1 MTTAPDIDTSSWK
14 KNKANHWALTPIS
27 FLERANQ
34 IWPEKTAWCHGS
46 KSNTYRELHT
56 RCVKI
61 ANGLKIKGIKKGDT
75 VAALL
80 PNVPAMI
87 ECHFSVMMAG
97 AILNTINTRLDSKAI
112 NFILKHGKAKIIFV
126 DPEFNTVIAEALND
140 MPKEKRPL
148 IIKCIDEEFIK
159 NIPLKNEI
167 TNDDL
172 ANIGNKAS
180 LLDWPENEW
189 EACSLNYTSGTTGDP
204 KGVLYHHRGAWLT
217 AMGNQMVWSMGKHPI
232 YLWTLPMFHCNGW
245 CFPWTITALAGVH
258 ICLRTVNA
266 KNIYDSITKHN
277 VTHMCGAPIILSMI
291 INAEK
296 NEIKPIKNKVNI
308 MTAAAAPPPAILA
321 RIEEKGFE
329 VTHVYGL
336 TEVYGPAVICEWKEE
351 WNNLKSG
358 PKSEKK
364 ARQGVQYPTLEELSI
379 RDPETMKAVPRDGK
393 TLGEVMMRGNMVMK
407 AYHNN
412 KKATDEAFFG
422 GWFHT
427 GDLGV
432 MHEDGYI
439 ELKDRSKDIIISGGE
454 NISSIEIE
462 ETLYKNNKV
471 LLAAVVAKPDSKWG
485 ETPCA
490 FIELKKDHQ
499 ASENEIIDFCKSHLA
514 SFKCPKRIVFQV
526 IPKTSTGKIQ
536 KFQLREIAKELK

>member
-1 MTTAPDIDTSSWK
+1 MNTPSNLQ
-14 KNKANHWALTPIS
+14 KNKANYWALTPIS
-27 FLERANQ
+27 FLERTNK
-34 IWPEKTAWCHGS
+34 IWPERTAWIHGS
-46 KSNTYRELHT
+46 KSNTYKELHT
-56 RCVKI
+56 RCLKI
-61 ANGLKIKGIKKGDT
+61 AKGLKFKGIKKGDT

-112 NFILKHGKAKIIFV
+112 AFILKHGKARIVFV
-126 DPEFNTVIAEALND
+126 DPEFNEVISKALESIPED
-140 MPKEKRPL
+140 KRPL
-148 IIKCIDEEFIK
+148 VIKCKDEEFIK
-159 NIPLKNEI
+159 NSPLKDEI
-167 TNDDL
+167 TSDDL
-172 ANIGNKAS
+172 VEMGKSNSPIE
-180 LLDWPENEW
+180 WPENEW
-189 EACSLNYTSGTTGDP
+189 DACSLNYTSGTTGDP
-204 KGVLYHHRGAWLT
+204 KGVVYHHRGAWLT
-217 AMGNQMVWSMGKHPI
+217 AMSNQMVWSMGKHPI

-245 CFPWTITALAGVH
+245 CFPWTVTALAGTHV
-258 ICLRTVNA
+258 CLRSVNA
-266 KNIYDSITKHN
+266 KNIYKSIAEHK

-296 NEIKPIKNKVNI
+296 NEIKQINNKVNI

-321 RIEEKGFE
+321 GIENKGFD

-336 TEVYGPAVICEWKEE
+336 TEVYGPAVVCEWKEK
-351 WNNLKSG
+351 WNTLETG

-364 ARQGVQYPTLEELSI
+364 ARQGVQYPSLEELSI
-379 RDPETMKAVPRDGK
+379 RDPETMKAVPKDGK
-393 TLGEVMMRGNMVMK
+393 TIGEVMMRGNMVMK
-407 AYHNN
+407 GYHDNIN
-412 KKATDEAFFG
+412 ATKESFLGD
-422 GWFHT
+422 WFHT

-462 ETLYKNNKV
+462 ETLYKNTKV
-471 LLAAVVAKPDSKWG
+471 LIAAVVAIPDKKWG

-490 FIELKKDHQ
+490 FIELKKDCK
-499 ASENEIIDFCKSHLA
+499 ATEKEIIDFCKSHMA
-514 SFKCPKRIVFQV
+514 NFKCPKKIIFQI

-536 KFQLREIAKELK
+536 KFHLREIVKKALKE

>member
-1 MTTAPDIDTSSWK
+1 MTISTDISASDWK
-14 KNKANHWALTPIS
+14 KNKANYWALTPIS
-27 FLERANQ
+27 FLERTNK
-34 IWPEKTAWCHGS
+34 IWPEKIAWIHGS
-46 KSNTYRELHT
+46 KSNTYKELRS
-56 RCVKI
+56 RCLNI

-75 VAALL
+75 VAVLL

-112 NFILKHGKAKIIFV
+112 TFILKHGKAKMIFV
-126 DPEFNTVIAEALND
+126 DPEFNKVITKAIEDLPLN
-140 MPKEKRPL
+140 KRPL
-148 IIKCIDEEFIK
+148 IIKCKDEEFIK
-159 NIPLKNEI
+159 NSPIEKEI

-172 ANIGNKAS
+172 AEIGNTKAT
-180 LLDWPENEW
+180 LEWPNDEW
-189 EACSLNYTSGTTGDP
+189 DACSLNYTSGTTGDP

-217 AMGNQMVWSMGKHPI
+217 AMSNQMVWSMGKHPV

-245 CFPWTITALAGVH
+245 CFPWTITALAGTH
-258 ICLRTVNA
+258 ICLRTISA
-266 KNIYDSITKHN
+266 KNIYESITKHN

-296 NEIKPIKNKVNI
+296 NERIEIKNKVNI

-321 RIEEKGFE
+321 EIEKKGFE

-336 TEVYGPAVICEWKEE
+336 TEVYGPAVVCEWKEE
-351 WNNLKSG
+351 WNSLKTE
-358 PKSEKK
+358 PKSKKK
-364 ARQGVQYPTLEELSI
+364 ARQGVQYPSLEELSI
-379 RDPETMKAVPRDGK
+379 RDPKTMKPIPKDGK
-393 TLGEVMMRGNMVMK
+393 TIGEVMMRGNMVMK
-407 AYHNN
+407 GYHNN
-412 KKATDEAFFG
+412 KKATNDSFSGA
-422 GWFHT
+422 WFHT

-462 ETLYKNNKV
+462 EALYKNRKV
-471 LLAAVVAKPDSKWG
+471 LVAAVVAKPDKKWG

-490 FIELKKDHQ
+490 FVELKDGEK
-499 ASENEIIDFCKSHLA
+499 ATEKEIIEFCKTHIA
-514 SFKCPKRIVFQV
+514 SFKCPKTIIFQI

-536 KFQLREIAKELK
+536 KFQLREIAKEL

>member
-1 MTTAPDIDTSSWK
+1 MNTPSNLQ
-14 KNKANHWALTPIS
+14 KNKANYWALTPIS
-27 FLERANQ
+27 FLERTNK
-34 IWPEKTAWCHGS
+34 IWPEKTAWIHGS
-46 KSNTYRELHT
+46 KSNTYKELHT
-56 RCVKI
+56 RCLKI
-61 ANGLKIKGIKKGDT
+61 AKALKFKGIKKGDT

-112 NFILKHGKAKIIFV
+112 AFILKHGKARIVFV
-126 DPEFNTVIAEALND
+126 DPEFNEVISKALESIPED
-140 MPKEKRPL
+140 KRPL
-148 IIKCIDEEFIK
+148 VIKCKDEEFIK
-159 NIPLKNEI
+159 NSPLKDEI
-167 TNDDL
+167 TSDDL
-172 ANIGNKAS
+172 VEMGKSNSPIE
-180 LLDWPENEW
+180 WPENEW
-189 EACSLNYTSGTTGDP
+189 DACSLNYTSGTTGDP
-204 KGVLYHHRGAWLT
+204 KGVVYHHRGAWLT
-217 AMGNQMVWSMGKHPI
+217 AMSNQMVWSMGKHPI

-245 CFPWTITALAGVH
+245 CFPWTVTALAGTHV
-258 ICLRTVNA
+258 CLRSVNA
-266 KNIYDSITKHN
+266 KNIYKSIAEHK

-296 NEIKPIKNKVNI
+296 NEIKQINNKVNI

-321 RIEEKGFE
+321 GIENKGFD

-336 TEVYGPAVICEWKEE
+336 TEVYGPAVVCEWKEK
-351 WNNLKSG
+351 WNTLEAG

-364 ARQGVQYPTLEELSI
+364 ARQGVQYPSLEELSI
-379 RDPETMKAVPRDGK
+379 RDPETMKAVPKDGK
-393 TLGEVMMRGNMVMK
+393 TIGEVMMRGNMVMK
-407 AYHNN
+407 GYHDNIN
-412 KKATDEAFFG
+412 ATKESFLGD
-422 GWFHT
+422 WFHT

-462 ETLYKNNKV
+462 ETLYKNTKV
-471 LLAAVVAKPDSKWG
+471 LIAAVVAIPDKKWG

-490 FIELKKDHQ
+490 FIELKKDCK
-499 ASENEIIDFCKSHLA
+499 ATEKEIIDFCKSHMA
-514 SFKCPKRIVFQV
+514 NFKCPKKIIFQI

-536 KFQLREIAKELK
+536 KFHLREIVKKALKE

>member
-1 MTTAPDIDTSSWK
+1 MNTPSNLQ
-14 KNKANHWALTPIS
+14 KNKANYWALTPIS
-27 FLERANQ
+27 FLERTNK
-34 IWPEKTAWCHGS
+34 IWPEKTAWIHGS
-46 KSNTYRELHT
+46 KSNTYKELHT
-56 RCVKI
+56 RCLKI
-61 ANGLKIKGIKKGDT
+61 AKGLKFKGIKKGDT

-112 NFILKHGKAKIIFV
+112 AFILKHGKARIVFV
-126 DPEFNTVIAEALND
+126 DPEFNEVISKALESIPED
-140 MPKEKRPL
+140 KRPL
-148 IIKCIDEEFIK
+148 VIKCKDEEFIK
-159 NIPLKNEI
+159 NSPLKDEI
-167 TNDDL
+167 TSDDL
-172 ANIGNKAS
+172 VEMGNS
-180 LLDWPENEW
+180 NSPIEWPENEW
-189 EACSLNYTSGTTGDP
+189 DACSLNYTSGTTGDP
-204 KGVLYHHRGAWLT
+204 KGVVYHHRGAWLT
-217 AMGNQMVWSMGKHPI
+217 AMSNQMVWSMGKHPI

-245 CFPWTITALAGVH
+245 CFPWTVTALAGTHV
-258 ICLRTVNA
+258 CLRSVNA
-266 KNIYDSITKHN
+266 KNIYKSIAEHK

-296 NEIKPIKNKVNI
+296 NEIKQINNKVNI

-321 RIEEKGFE
+321 GIENKGFD

-336 TEVYGPAVICEWKEE
+336 TEVYGPAVVCEWKEK
-351 WNNLKSG
+351 WNTLEAG

-364 ARQGVQYPTLEELSI
+364 ARQGVQYPSLEELSI
-379 RDPETMKAVPRDGK
+379 RDPETMKAVPKDGK
-393 TLGEVMMRGNMVMK
+393 TIGEVMMRGNMVMK
-407 AYHNN
+407 GYHDNIN
-412 KKATDEAFFG
+412 ATKESFLGD
-422 GWFHT
+422 WFHT

-462 ETLYKNNKV
+462 ETLYKNTKV
-471 LLAAVVAKPDSKWG
+471 LIAAVVAIPDKKWG

-490 FIELKKDHQ
+490 FIELKKDCK
-499 ASENEIIDFCKSHLA
+499 ATEKEIIDFCKSHMA
-514 SFKCPKRIVFQV
+514 NFKCPKKIIFQI

-536 KFQLREIAKELK
+536 KFHLREIVKKALKE

>member
-1 MTTAPDIDTSSWK
+1 MNTPSNLQ
-14 KNKANHWALTPIS
+14 KNKANYWALTPIS
-27 FLERANQ
+27 FLERTNK
-34 IWPEKTAWCHGS
+34 IWPERTAWIHGS
-46 KSNTYRELHT
+46 RSNTYKELHT
-56 RCVKI
+56 RCLKI
-61 ANGLKIKGIKKGDT
+61 AKGLKFKGIKKGDT

-112 NFILKHGKAKIIFV
+112 AFILKHGKARMVFV
-126 DPEFNTVIAEALND
+126 DPEFNEVISKALESIPED
-140 MPKEKRPL
+140 KRPL
-148 IIKCIDEEFIK
+148 VIKCKDEEFIK
-159 NIPLKNEI
+159 NSPLKDEI
-167 TNDDL
+167 TSDDL
-172 ANIGNKAS
+172 VEMGKSNSPIE
-180 LLDWPENEW
+180 WPENEW
-189 EACSLNYTSGTTGDP
+189 DACSLNYTSGTTGDP
-204 KGVLYHHRGAWLT
+204 KGVVYHHRGAWLT
-217 AMGNQMVWSMGKHPI
+217 AMSNQMVWSMGKHPI

-245 CFPWTITALAGVH
+245 CFPWTVTALAGTHV
-258 ICLRTVNA
+258 CLRSVNA
-266 KNIYDSITKHN
+266 KNIYKSIAEHK

-296 NEIKPIKNKVNI
+296 NEIKQINNKVNI

-321 RIEEKGFE
+321 GIENKGFD

-336 TEVYGPAVICEWKEE
+336 TEVYGPAVVCEWKEK
-351 WNNLKSG
+351 WNTLETG

-364 ARQGVQYPTLEELSI
+364 ARQGVQYPSLEELSI
-379 RDPETMKAVPRDGK
+379 RDPETMKAVPKDGK
-393 TLGEVMMRGNMVMK
+393 TIGEVMMRGNMVMK
-407 AYHNN
+407 GYHDNIN
-412 KKATDEAFFG
+412 ATKESFLGD
-422 GWFHT
+422 WFHT

-462 ETLYKNNKV
+462 ETLYKNTKV
-471 LLAAVVAKPDSKWG
+471 LIAAVVARPDDKWG

-490 FIELKKDHQ
+490 FIELKKDCK
-499 ASENEIIDFCKSHLA
+499 ATEKEIIDFCKSHMA
-514 SFKCPKRIVFQV
+514 NFKCPKKIIFQI

-536 KFQLREIAKELK
+536 KFQLREIVKEL

>member
-1 MTTAPDIDTSSWK
+1 MNTPSNLQ
-14 KNKANHWALTPIS
+14 KNKANYWALTPIS
-27 FLERANQ
+27 FLERTNK
-34 IWPEKTAWCHGS
+34 IWPEKTAWIHGS
-46 KSNTYRELHT
+46 KSNTYKELHT
-56 RCVKI
+56 RCLKI
-61 ANGLKIKGIKKGDT
+61 AKGLKFKGIKKGDT

-112 NFILKHGKAKIIFV
+112 AFILKHGKARIVFV
-126 DPEFNTVIAEALND
+126 DPEFNEVISKALESIPED
-140 MPKEKRPL
+140 KRPL
-148 IIKCIDEEFIK
+148 VIKCKDEEFIK
-159 NIPLKNEI
+159 NSPLKDEI
-167 TNDDL
+167 TSDDL
-172 ANIGNKAS
+172 VEMGKSNSPIE
-180 LLDWPENEW
+180 WPENEW
-189 EACSLNYTSGTTGDP
+189 DACSLNYTSGTTGDP
-204 KGVLYHHRGAWLT
+204 KGVVYHHRGAWLT
-217 AMGNQMVWSMGKHPI
+217 AMSNQMVWSMGKHPI

-245 CFPWTITALAGVH
+245 CFPWTVTALAGTHV
-258 ICLRTVNA
+258 CLRSVNA
-266 KNIYDSITKHN
+266 KNIYKSIAEHK

-296 NEIKPIKNKVNI
+296 NEIKQINNKVNI

-321 RIEEKGFE
+321 GIENKGFD

-336 TEVYGPAVICEWKEE
+336 TEVYGPAVVCEWKEK
-351 WNNLKSG
+351 WNTLETG

-364 ARQGVQYPTLEELSI
+364 ARQGVQYPSLEELSI
-379 RDPETMKAVPRDGK
+379 RDPETMKAVPNDGK
-393 TLGEVMMRGNMVMK
+393 TIGEVMMRGNMVMK
-407 AYHNN
+407 GYHDNIN
-412 KKATDEAFFG
+412 ATKESFLGD
-422 GWFHT
+422 WFHT

-462 ETLYKNNKV
+462 ETLYKNTKV
-471 LLAAVVAKPDSKWG
+471 LIAAVVAIPDKKWG

-490 FIELKKDHQ
+490 FIELKKDCK
-499 ASENEIIDFCKSHLA
+499 ATEKEIIDFCKSHMA
-514 SFKCPKRIVFQV
+514 NFKCPKKIIFQI

-536 KFQLREIAKELK
+536 KFHLREIVKKALKE

>member
-1 MTTAPDIDTSSWK
+1 MNTPSNLQ
-14 KNKANHWALTPIS
+14 KNKANYWALTPIS
-27 FLERANQ
+27 FLERTNK
-34 IWPEKTAWCHGS
+34 IWPEKTAWIHGS
-46 KSNTYRELHT
+46 KSNTYKELHT
-56 RCVKI
+56 RCLKI
-61 ANGLKIKGIKKGDT
+61 AKGLKFKGIKKGDT

-112 NFILKHGKAKIIFV
+112 AFILKHGKARIVFV
-126 DPEFNTVIAEALND
+126 DPEFNEVISKALESIPED
-140 MPKEKRPL
+140 KRPL
-148 IIKCIDEEFIK
+148 VIKCKDEEFIK
-159 NIPLKNEI
+159 NSPLKDEI
-167 TNDDL
+167 TSDDL
-172 ANIGNKAS
+172 VEMGKSNSPIE
-180 LLDWPENEW
+180 WPENEW
-189 EACSLNYTSGTTGDP
+189 DACSLNYTSGTTGDP
-204 KGVLYHHRGAWLT
+204 KGVVYHHRGAWLT
-217 AMGNQMVWSMGKHPI
+217 AMSNQMVWSMGKHPI

-245 CFPWTITALAGVH
+245 CFPWTVTALAGTHV
-258 ICLRTVNA
+258 CLRSVNA
-266 KNIYDSITKHN
+266 KNIYKSIAEHK

-296 NEIKPIKNKVNI
+296 NEIKQINNKVNI

-321 RIEEKGFE
+321 GIENKGFD

-336 TEVYGPAVICEWKEE
+336 TEVYGPAVVCEWKEK
-351 WNNLKSG
+351 WNTLETG

-364 ARQGVQYPTLEELSI
+364 ARQGVQYPSLEELSI
-379 RDPETMKAVPRDGK
+379 RDPETMKAVPKDGK
-393 TLGEVMMRGNMVMK
+393 TIGEVMMRGNMVMK
-407 AYHNN
+407 GYHDNIN
-412 KKATDEAFFG
+412 ATKESFLGD
-422 GWFHT
+422 WFHT

-462 ETLYKNNKV
+462 ETLYKNTKV
-471 LLAAVVAKPDSKWG
+471 LIAAVVAIPDKKWG

-490 FIELKKDHQ
+490 FIELKKDCK
-499 ASENEIIDFCKSHLA
+499 ATEKEIIDFCKSHMA
-514 SFKCPKRIVFQV
+514 NFKCPKKIIFQI

-536 KFQLREIAKELK
+536 KFQLREIVKEL

>member
-1 MTTAPDIDTSSWK
+1 MNTPSNLQ
-14 KNKANHWALTPIS
+14 KNKANYWALTPIS
-27 FLERANQ
+27 FLERTNK
-34 IWPEKTAWCHGS
+34 IWPEKTAWIHGS
-46 KSNTYRELHT
+46 KSNTYKELHT
-56 RCVKI
+56 RCLKI
-61 ANGLKIKGIKKGDT
+61 AKGLKFKGIKKGDT

-112 NFILKHGKAKIIFV
+112 AFILKHGKARIVFV
-126 DPEFNTVIAEALND
+126 DPEFNEVISKALESIPED
-140 MPKEKRPL
+140 KRPL
-148 IIKCIDEEFIK
+148 VIKCKDEEFIK
-159 NIPLKNEI
+159 NSPLKDEI
-167 TNDDL
+167 TSDDL
-172 ANIGNKAS
+172 VEMGKSNSPIE
-180 LLDWPENEW
+180 WPENEW
-189 EACSLNYTSGTTGDP
+189 DACSLNYTSGTTGDP
-204 KGVLYHHRGAWLT
+204 KGVVYHHRGAWLT
-217 AMGNQMVWSMGKHPI
+217 AMSNQMVWSMGKHPI

-245 CFPWTITALAGVH
+245 CFPWTVTALAGTHV
-258 ICLRTVNA
+258 CLRSVNA
-266 KNIYDSITKHN
+266 KNIYKSIAEHK

-296 NEIKPIKNKVNI
+296 NEIKQINNKVNI

-321 RIEEKGFE
+321 GIENKGFD

-336 TEVYGPAVICEWKEE
+336 TEVYGPAVVCEWKEK
-351 WNNLKSG
+351 WNTLETG

-364 ARQGVQYPTLEELSI
+364 ARQGVQYPSLEELSI
-379 RDPETMKAVPRDGK
+379 RDPETMKAVPKDGE
-393 TLGEVMMRGNMVMK
+393 TIGEVMMRGNMVMK
-407 AYHNN
+407 GYHDNIN
-412 KKATDEAFFG
+412 ATKESFLGD
-422 GWFHT
+422 WFHT

-462 ETLYKNNKV
+462 ETLYKNTKV
-471 LLAAVVAKPDSKWG
+471 LIAAVVAIPDKKWG

-490 FIELKKDHQ
+490 FIELKKDCK
-499 ASENEIIDFCKSHLA
+499 ATEKEIIDFCKSHMA
-514 SFKCPKRIVFQV
+514 NFKCPKKIIFQI

-536 KFQLREIAKELK
+536 KFQLREIVKEL

>member
-1 MTTAPDIDTSSWK
+1 MNTPSNLQ
-14 KNKANHWALTPIS
+14 KNKANYWALTPIS
-27 FLERANQ
+27 FLERTNK
-34 IWPEKTAWCHGS
+34 IWPEKTAWIHGS
-46 KSNTYRELHT
+46 KSNTYKELHT
-56 RCVKI
+56 RCLKI
-61 ANGLKIKGIKKGDT
+61 AKGLKFKGIKKGDT

-112 NFILKHGKAKIIFV
+112 AFILKHGKARIVFV
-126 DPEFNTVIAEALND
+126 DPEFNEVISKALESIPED
-140 MPKEKRPL
+140 KRPL
-148 IIKCIDEEFIK
+148 VIKCKDEEFIK
-159 NIPLKNEI
+159 NSPLKDEI
-167 TNDDL
+167 TSDDL
-172 ANIGNKAS
+172 VEMGNS
-180 LLDWPENEW
+180 NSPIEWPENEW
-189 EACSLNYTSGTTGDP
+189 DACSLNYTSGTTGDP
-204 KGVLYHHRGAWLT
+204 KGVVYHHRGAWLT
-217 AMGNQMVWSMGKHPI
+217 AMSNQMVWSMGKHPI

-245 CFPWTITALAGVH
+245 CFPWTVTALAGTHV
-258 ICLRTVNA
+258 CLRSVNA
-266 KNIYDSITKHN
+266 KNIYKSIAEHK

-296 NEIKPIKNKVNI
+296 NEIKQINNKVNI

-321 RIEEKGFE
+321 GIENKGFE

-336 TEVYGPAVICEWKEE
+336 TEVYGPAVVCEWKEK
-351 WNNLKSG
+351 WNTLETG

-364 ARQGVQYPTLEELSI
+364 ARQGVQYPSLEELSI
-379 RDPETMKAVPRDGK
+379 RDPETMKAVPKDGE
-393 TLGEVMMRGNMVMK
+393 TIGEVMMRGNMVMK
-407 AYHNN
+407 GYHDNIN
-412 KKATDEAFFG
+412 ATKESFLGD
-422 GWFHT
+422 WFHT

-462 ETLYKNNKV
+462 ETLYKNTKV
-471 LLAAVVAKPDSKWG
+471 LIAAVVAIPDKKWG

-490 FIELKKDHQ
+490 FIELKKDCK
-499 ASENEIIDFCKSHLA
+499 ATEKEIIDFCKSHMA
-514 SFKCPKRIVFQV
+514 NFKCPKKIIFQI

-536 KFQLREIAKELK
+536 KFHLREIVKKALKE

>member
-1 MTTAPDIDTSSWK
+1 MNTPSNLQ
-14 KNKANHWALTPIS
+14 KNKANYWALTPIS
-27 FLERANQ
+27 FLERTNK
-34 IWPEKTAWCHGS
+34 IWPEKTAWIHGS
-46 KSNTYRELHT
+46 KSNTYKELHT
-56 RCVKI
+56 RCLKI
-61 ANGLKIKGIKKGDT
+61 AKGLKFKGIKKGDT

-112 NFILKHGKAKIIFV
+112 AFILKHGKARIVFV
-126 DPEFNTVIAEALND
+126 DPEFNEVISKALESIPED
-140 MPKEKRPL
+140 KRPL
-148 IIKCIDEEFIK
+148 VIKCKDEEFIK
-159 NIPLKNEI
+159 NSPLKDEI
-167 TNDDL
+167 TSDDL
-172 ANIGNKAS
+172 VEMGKSNSPIE
-180 LLDWPENEW
+180 WPENEW
-189 EACSLNYTSGTTGDP
+189 DACSLNYTSGTTGDP
-204 KGVLYHHRGAWLT
+204 KGVVYHHRGAWLT
-217 AMGNQMVWSMGKHPI
+217 AMSNQMVWSMGKHPI

-245 CFPWTITALAGVH
+245 CFPWTVTALAGTHV
-258 ICLRTVNA
+258 CLRSVNA
-266 KNIYDSITKHN
+266 KNIYKSIAEHK

-296 NEIKPIKNKVNI
+296 NEIKQINNKVNI

-321 RIEEKGFE
+321 GIENKGFE

-336 TEVYGPAVICEWKEE
+336 TEVYGPAVVCEWKEK
-351 WNNLKSG
+351 WNTLETG

-364 ARQGVQYPTLEELSI
+364 ARQGVQYPSLEELSI
-379 RDPETMKAVPRDGK
+379 RDPETMKAVPKDGK
-393 TLGEVMMRGNMVMK
+393 TIGEVMMRGNMVMK
-407 AYHNN
+407 GYHDNIN
-412 KKATDEAFFG
+412 ATKESFLGD
-422 GWFHT
+422 WFHT

-462 ETLYKNNKV
+462 ETLYKNTKV
-471 LLAAVVAKPDSKWG
+471 LIAAVVAIPDKKWG

-490 FIELKKDHQ
+490 FIELKKDCK
-499 ASENEIIDFCKSHLA
+499 ATEKEIIDFCKSHMA
-514 SFKCPKRIVFQV
+514 NFKCPKKIIFQI

-536 KFQLREIAKELK
+536 KFQLREIVKEL

>member
-1 MTTAPDIDTSSWK
+1 MNTPSNLQ
-14 KNKANHWALTPIS
+14 KNKANYWALTPIS
-27 FLERANQ
+27 FLERTNK
-34 IWPEKTAWCHGS
+34 IWPEKTAWIHGS
-46 KSNTYRELHT
+46 KSNTYKELHT
-56 RCVKI
+56 RCLKI
-61 ANGLKIKGIKKGDT
+61 AKGLKFKGIKKGDT

-112 NFILKHGKAKIIFV
+112 AFILKHGKARIVFV
-126 DPEFNTVIAEALND
+126 DPEFNEVISKAIESIPED
-140 MPKEKRPL
+140 KRPL
-148 IIKCIDEEFIK
+148 IIKCKDEEFIK
-159 NIPLKNEI
+159 NSPLKDEI
-167 TNDDL
+167 TSDDL
-172 ANIGNKAS
+172 VEMGKSNSPIE
-180 LLDWPENEW
+180 WPENEW
-189 EACSLNYTSGTTGDP
+189 DACSLNYTSGTTGDP
-204 KGVLYHHRGAWLT
+204 KGVVYHHRGAWLT
-217 AMGNQMVWSMGKHPI
+217 AMSNQMVWSMGKHPI

-245 CFPWTITALAGVH
+245 CFPWTVTALAGTHV
-258 ICLRTVNA
+258 CLRSVNA
-266 KNIYDSITKHN
+266 KNIYKSIAEHK

-296 NEIKPIKNKVNI
+296 NEIKQINNKVNI

-321 RIEEKGFE
+321 GIENKGFD

-336 TEVYGPAVICEWKEE
+336 TEVYGPAVVCEWKEK
-351 WNNLKSG
+351 WNTLETG

-364 ARQGVQYPTLEELSI
+364 ARQGVQYPSLEELSI
-379 RDPETMKAVPRDGK
+379 RDPETMKAVPKDGK
-393 TLGEVMMRGNMVMK
+393 TIGEVMMRGNMVMK
-407 AYHNN
+407 GYHDNIN
-412 KKATDEAFFG
+412 ATKESFLGD
-422 GWFHT
+422 WFHT

-462 ETLYKNNKV
+462 ETLYKNTKV
-471 LLAAVVAKPDSKWG
+471 LIAAVVAIPDKKWG

-490 FIELKKDHQ
+490 FIELKKDCK
-499 ASENEIIDFCKSHLA
+499 ATEKEIIDFCKSHMA
-514 SFKCPKRIVFQV
+514 NFKCPKKIIFQI

-536 KFQLREIAKELK
+536 KFHLREIVKKALKE

>member
-1 MTTAPDIDTSSWK
+1 MNTPSNLQ
-14 KNKANHWALTPIS
+14 KNKANYWALTPIS
-27 FLERANQ
+27 FLERTNK
-34 IWPEKTAWCHGS
+34 IWPEKTAWIHGS
-46 KSNTYRELHT
+46 KSNTYKELHT
-56 RCVKI
+56 RCLKI
-61 ANGLKIKGIKKGDT
+61 AKGLKFKGIKKGDT

-112 NFILKHGKAKIIFV
+112 AFILKHGKARIVFV
-126 DPEFNTVIAEALND
+126 DPEFNEVISKAIESIPED
-140 MPKEKRPL
+140 KRPL
-148 IIKCIDEEFIK
+148 VIKCKDEEFIK
-159 NIPLKNEI
+159 NSPLKDEI
-167 TNDDL
+167 TSDDL
-172 ANIGNKAS
+172 VEMGKSNSPIE
-180 LLDWPENEW
+180 WPENEW
-189 EACSLNYTSGTTGDP
+189 DACSLNYTSGTTGDP
-204 KGVLYHHRGAWLT
+204 KGVVYHHRGAWLT
-217 AMGNQMVWSMGKHPI
+217 AMSNQMVWSMGKHPI

-245 CFPWTITALAGVH
+245 CFPWTVTALAGTHV
-258 ICLRTVNA
+258 CLRSVNA
-266 KNIYDSITKHN
+266 KNIYKSIAEHK

-296 NEIKPIKNKVNI
+296 NEIKQINNKVNI

-321 RIEEKGFE
+321 GIENKGFD

-336 TEVYGPAVICEWKEE
+336 TEVYGPAVVCEWKEK
-351 WNNLKSG
+351 WNTLETG

-364 ARQGVQYPTLEELSI
+364 ARQGVQYPSLEELSI
-379 RDPETMKAVPRDGK
+379 RDPETMKAVPKDGK
-393 TLGEVMMRGNMVMK
+393 TIGEVMMRGNMVMK
-407 AYHNN
+407 GYHDNIN
-412 KKATDEAFFG
+412 ATKESFLGD
-422 GWFHT
+422 WFHT

-462 ETLYKNNKV
+462 ETLYKNTKV
-471 LLAAVVAKPDSKWG
+471 LIAAVVAIPDKKWG

-490 FIELKKDHQ
+490 FIELKKDCK
-499 ASENEIIDFCKSHLA
+499 ATEKEIIDFCKSHMA
-514 SFKCPKRIVFQV
+514 NFKCPKKIIFQI

-536 KFQLREIAKELK
+536 KFQLREIVKEL

>member
-1 MTTAPDIDTSSWK
+1 MNTPSNLQ
-14 KNKANHWALTPIS
+14 KNKANYWALTPIS
-27 FLERANQ
+27 FLERTNK
-34 IWPEKTAWCHGS
+34 IWPEKTAWIHGS
-46 KSNTYRELHT
+46 KSNTYKELHT
-56 RCVKI
+56 RCLKI
-61 ANGLKIKGIKKGDT
+61 AKGLKFKGIKKGDT

-112 NFILKHGKAKIIFV
+112 AFILKHGKARIVFV
-126 DPEFNTVIAEALND
+126 DPEFNEVISKALESIPED
-140 MPKEKRPL
+140 KRPL
-148 IIKCIDEEFIK
+148 VIKCKDEEFIK
-159 NIPLKNEI
+159 NSPLKDEI
-167 TNDDL
+167 TSDDL
-172 ANIGNKAS
+172 VEMGKSNSPIE
-180 LLDWPENEW
+180 WPENEW
-189 EACSLNYTSGTTGDP
+189 DACSLNYTSGTTGDP
-204 KGVLYHHRGAWLT
+204 KGVVYHHRGAWLT
-217 AMGNQMVWSMGKHPI
+217 AMSNQMVWSMGKHPI

-245 CFPWTITALAGVH
+245 CFPWTVTALAGTHV
-258 ICLRTVNA
+258 CLRSVNA
-266 KNIYDSITKHN
+266 KNIYKSIAEHK

-296 NEIKPIKNKVNI
+296 NEIKQINNKVNI

-321 RIEEKGFE
+321 GIENKGFD

-336 TEVYGPAVICEWKEE
+336 TEVYGPAVVCEWKEK
-351 WNNLKSG
+351 WNTLETG

-364 ARQGVQYPTLEELSI
+364 ARQGVQYPSLEELSI
-379 RDPETMKAVPRDGK
+379 RDPETMKAVPKDGK
-393 TLGEVMMRGNMVMK
+393 TIGEVMMRGNMVMK
-407 AYHNN
+407 GYHDNIN
-412 KKATDEAFFG
+412 ATKESFLGD
-422 GWFHT
+422 WFHT

-462 ETLYKNNKV
+462 ETLYKNTKV
-471 LLAAVVAKPDSKWG
+471 LIAAVVAIPDKKWG

-490 FIELKKDHQ
+490 FIELKKDCK
-499 ASENEIIDFCKSHLA
+499 ATEKEIIDFCKSHMA
-514 SFKCPKRIVFQV
+514 NFKCPKKIIFQI

-536 KFQLREIAKELK
+536 KFHLREIVKKALKE

>member
-1 MTTAPDIDTSSWK
+1 MNTPSNLQ
-14 KNKANHWALTPIS
+14 KNKANYWALTPIS
-27 FLERANQ
+27 FLERTNK
-34 IWPEKTAWCHGS
+34 IWPEKTAWIHGS
-46 KSNTYRELHT
+46 KSNTYKELHT
-56 RCVKI
+56 RCLKI
-61 ANGLKIKGIKKGDT
+61 AKGLKFKGIKKGDT

-112 NFILKHGKAKIIFV
+112 AFILKHGKARMVFV
-126 DPEFNTVIAEALND
+126 DPEFNEVISKAIDSIPED
-140 MPKEKRPL
+140 KRPL
-148 IIKCIDEEFIK
+148 VIKCKDEEFIK
-159 NIPLKNEI
+159 NSPLKDEI
-167 TNDDL
+167 TSDDL
-172 ANIGNKAS
+172 VEMGKSNSPIE
-180 LLDWPENEW
+180 WPENEW
-189 EACSLNYTSGTTGDP
+189 DACSLNYTSGTTGDP
-204 KGVLYHHRGAWLT
+204 KGVVYHHRGAWLT
-217 AMGNQMVWSMGKHPI
+217 AMSNQMVWSMGKHPI

-245 CFPWTITALAGVH
+245 CFPWTVTALAGTHV
-258 ICLRTVNA
+258 CLRSVNA
-266 KNIYDSITKHN
+266 KNIYKSIAEHK

-296 NEIKPIKNKVNI
+296 NEIKQINNKVNI

-321 RIEEKGFE
+321 GIENKGFD

-336 TEVYGPAVICEWKEE
+336 TEVYGPAVVCEWKEK
-351 WNNLKSG
+351 WNTLETG

-364 ARQGVQYPTLEELSI
+364 ARQGVQYPSLEELSI
-379 RDPETMKAVPRDGK
+379 RDPETMKAVPKDGK
-393 TLGEVMMRGNMVMK
+393 TIGEVMMRGNMVMK
-407 AYHNN
+407 GYHDNIN
-412 KKATDEAFFG
+412 ATKESFLGD
-422 GWFHT
+422 WFHT

-462 ETLYKNNKV
+462 ETLYKNTKV
-471 LLAAVVAKPDSKWG
+471 LIAAVVAIPDKKWG

-490 FIELKKDHQ
+490 FIELKKDCK
-499 ASENEIIDFCKSHLA
+499 ATEKEIIDFCKSHMA
-514 SFKCPKRIVFQV
+514 NFKCPKKIIFQI

-536 KFQLREIAKELK
+536 KFQLREIVKEL

>member
-1 MTTAPDIDTSSWK
+1 MNTPSNLQ
-14 KNKANHWALTPIS
+14 KNKANYWALTPIS
-27 FLERANQ
+27 FLERTNK
-34 IWPEKTAWCHGS
+34 IWPEKTAWIHGS
-46 KSNTYRELHT
+46 KSNTYKELHT
-56 RCVKI
+56 RCLKI
-61 ANGLKIKGIKKGDT
+61 AKGLKSKGIKKGDT

-112 NFILKHGKAKIIFV
+112 AFILKHGKARIVFV
-126 DPEFNTVIAEALND
+126 DPEFNEVISKALESIPED
-140 MPKEKRPL
+140 KRPL
-148 IIKCIDEEFIK
+148 VIKCKDEEFIK
-159 NIPLKNEI
+159 NSPLKDEI
-167 TNDDL
+167 TSDDL
-172 ANIGNKAS
+172 VEMGKSNSPIE
-180 LLDWPENEW
+180 WPENEW
-189 EACSLNYTSGTTGDP
+189 DACSLNYTSGTTGDP
-204 KGVLYHHRGAWLT
+204 KGVVYHHRGAWLT
-217 AMGNQMVWSMGKHPI
+217 AMSNQMVWSMGKHPI

-245 CFPWTITALAGVH
+245 CFPWTVTALAGTHV
-258 ICLRTVNA
+258 CLRSVNA
-266 KNIYDSITKHN
+266 KNIYKSIAEHK

-296 NEIKPIKNKVNI
+296 NEIKQINNKVNI

-321 RIEEKGFE
+321 GIENKGFD

-336 TEVYGPAVICEWKEE
+336 TEVYGPAVVCEWKEK
-351 WNNLKSG
+351 WNTLETG

-364 ARQGVQYPTLEELSI
+364 ARQGVQYPSLEELSI
-379 RDPETMKAVPRDGK
+379 RDPETMKAVPKDGE
-393 TLGEVMMRGNMVMK
+393 TIGEVMMRGNMVMK
-407 AYHNN
+407 GYHDNIN
-412 KKATDEAFFG
+412 ATKESFLGD
-422 GWFHT
+422 WFHT

-462 ETLYKNNKV
+462 ETLYKNTKV
-471 LLAAVVAKPDSKWG
+471 LIAAVVAIPDKKWG

-490 FIELKKDHQ
+490 FIELKKDCK
-499 ASENEIIDFCKSHLA
+499 ATEKEIIDFCKSHMA
-514 SFKCPKRIVFQV
+514 NFKCPKKIIFQI

-536 KFQLREIAKELK
+536 KFHLREIVKKALKE

>member
-1 MTTAPDIDTSSWK
+1 MNTPSNLK
-14 KNKANHWALTPIS
+14 KNKANYWALTPIS
-27 FLERANQ
+27 FIERTNK
-34 IWPEKTAWCHGS
+34 IWPERIAWIHGS
-46 KSNTYRELHT
+46 KSNTYKELHS
-56 RCVKI
+56 RCIKI
-61 ANGLKIKGIKKGDT
+61 AKGLKFKGIKKGDT

-97 AILNTINTRLDSKAI
+97 AILNTINTRLDPEAI
-112 NFILKHGKAKIIFV
+112 AFILKHGKAKMVFV
-126 DPEFNTVIAEALND
+126 DPEFNEVISRAIENIPED
-140 MPKEKRPL
+140 KRPL
-148 IIKCIDEEFIK
+148 LIKCKDEEFIK
-159 NIPLKNEI
+159 NSPLKNEI
-167 TNDDL
+167 TSDDL
-172 ANIGNKAS
+172 VEMGNNNS
-180 LLDWPENEW
+180 PLEWPENEW
-189 EACSLNYTSGTTGDP
+189 DACSLNYTSGTTGDP
-204 KGVLYHHRGAWLT
+204 KGVVYHHRGAWLT
-217 AMGNQMVWSMGKHPI
+217 AISNQMVWSMGKHPI

-245 CFPWTITALAGVH
+245 CFPWTITALAGTHV
-258 ICLRTVNA
+258 CLRTVNA
-266 KNIYDSITKHN
+266 KNIYKSIAEHH

-296 NEIKPIKNKVNI
+296 NEITQIDNKVNI

-321 RIEEKGFE
+321 GIENKGFE

-336 TEVYGPAVICEWKEE
+336 TEVYGPAVVCEWKEK
-351 WNNLKSG
+351 WNSLEAG

-364 ARQGVQYPTLEELSI
+364 ARQGVQYPSLEELSI
-379 RDPETMKAVPRDGK
+379 RDPETMKAVPNDGK

-407 AYHNN
+407 GYHDNIR
-412 KKATDEAFFG
+412 ATEESFLGD
-422 GWFHT
+422 WFHT

-462 ETLYKNNKV
+462 ETLYKNTKV
-471 LLAAVVAKPDSKWG
+471 LIAAVVARPDDKWG

-490 FIELKKDHQ
+490 FIELKNDCK
-499 ASENEIIDFCKSHLA
+499 ATEKEIIDFCKSHIA
-514 SFKCPKRIVFQV
+514 KFKCPKKIIFQV

-536 KFQLREIAKELK
+536 KFQLREIAKEL

>member
-1 MTTAPDIDTSSWK
+1 MNTPSNLQ
-14 KNKANHWALTPIS
+14 KNKANYWALTPIS
-27 FLERANQ
+27 FLERTNK
-34 IWPEKTAWCHGS
+34 IWPEKTAWIHGS
-46 KSNTYRELHT
+46 KSNTYKELHT
-56 RCVKI
+56 RCLKI
-61 ANGLKIKGIKKGDT
+61 AKGLKFKGIKKGDT

-112 NFILKHGKAKIIFV
+112 AFILKHGKARIVFV
-126 DPEFNTVIAEALND
+126 DPEFNEVISKALESIPED
-140 MPKEKRPL
+140 KRPL
-148 IIKCIDEEFIK
+148 VIKCKDEEFIK
-159 NIPLKNEI
+159 NSPLKDEI
-167 TNDDL
+167 TSDDL
-172 ANIGNKAS
+172 VEMGKSNSPIE
-180 LLDWPENEW
+180 WPENEW
-189 EACSLNYTSGTTGDP
+189 DACSLNYTSGTTGDP
-204 KGVLYHHRGAWLT
+204 KGVVYHHRGAWLT
-217 AMGNQMVWSMGKHPI
+217 AMSNQMVWSMGKHPI

-245 CFPWTITALAGVH
+245 CFPWTVTALAGTHV
-258 ICLRTVNA
+258 CLRSVNA
-266 KNIYDSITKHN
+266 KNIYKSIAEHK

-296 NEIKPIKNKVNI
+296 NEIKRINNKVNI

-321 RIEEKGFE
+321 GIENKGFD

-336 TEVYGPAVICEWKEE
+336 TEVYGPAVVCEWKEK
-351 WNNLKSG
+351 WNTLETG

-364 ARQGVQYPTLEELSI
+364 ARQGVQYPSLEELSI
-379 RDPETMKAVPRDGK
+379 RDPETMKAVPKDGK
-393 TLGEVMMRGNMVMK
+393 TIGEVMMRGNMVMK
-407 AYHNN
+407 GYHDNIN
-412 KKATDEAFFG
+412 ATKESFLGD
-422 GWFHT
+422 WFHT

-462 ETLYKNNKV
+462 ETLYKNTKV
-471 LLAAVVAKPDSKWG
+471 LIAAVVAIPDKKWG

-490 FIELKKDHQ
+490 FIELKKDCK
-499 ASENEIIDFCKSHLA
+499 ATEKEIIDFCKSHMA
-514 SFKCPKRIVFQV
+514 NFKCPKKIIFQI

-536 KFQLREIAKELK
+536 KFHLREIVKKALKE

>member
-1 MTTAPDIDTSSWK
+1 MTMPSDINAASWK

-27 FLERANQ
+27 FLERTNQ
-34 IWPEKTAWCHGS
+34 IWPEKTAWIHGS

-56 RCVKI
+56 RCLKI
-61 ANGLKIKGIKKGDT
+61 AKGLKIKGIKKGDT
-75 VAALL
+75 VAAIL

-97 AILNTINTRLDSKAI
+97 AILNTINTRLDAKAI
-112 NFILKHGKAKIIFV
+112 NFILQHGKAKIVFV
-126 DPEFNTVIAEALND
+126 DPEFNEVLAKAIETIPEG
-140 MPKEKRPL
+140 KRPL
-148 IIKCIDEEFIK
+148 IIKCKDEEFIK
-159 NIPLKNEI
+159 NIPLDNEI
-167 TNDDL
+167 TDDDL
-172 ANIGNKAS
+172 VKIGNNEVI
-180 LLDWPENEW
+180 LDWPENEW
-189 EACSLNYTSGTTGDP
+189 DACSLNYTSGTTGDP

-217 AMGNQMVWSMGKHPI
+217 AIGNQMVWSMGKQPI

-245 CFPWTITALAGVH
+245 CFPWTITALAGTHV
-258 ICLRTVNA
+258 CLRNVSA
-266 KNIYDSITKHN
+266 KNIYEAIKKYN
-277 VTHMCGAPIILSMI
+277 VTHMCGAPIVLSMI
-291 INAEK
+291 INANKQEVH
-296 NEIKPIKNKVNI
+296 PIKNKVNI

-321 RIEEKGFE
+321 SIEEKGFE

-351 WNNLKSG
+351 WNNLKPG

-379 RDPETMKAVPRDGK
+379 RDSKTMKAVPRDGK

-407 AYHNN
+407 GYHNN
-412 KKATDEAFFG
+412 KNATDEAFRG

-432 MHEDGYI
+432 MHKDGYI

-462 ETLYKNNKV
+462 ETLYKNHKV
-471 LLAAVVAKPDSKWG
+471 LLAAVVAKPDNKWG

-490 FIELKKDHQ
+490 FIELKNGHT
-499 ASENEIIDFCKSHLA
+499 ASENEIIDFCKLHLA
-514 SFKCPKRIVFQV
+514 SFKCPKKIIFQI

-536 KFQLREIAKELK
+536 KFQLREIAKEL

>member
-1 MTTAPDIDTSSWK
+1 MTTSTDISASDWK
-14 KNKANHWALTPIS
+14 KNKANYWALTPIS
-27 FLERANQ
+27 FLERTNK
-34 IWPEKTAWCHGS
+34 IWPEKIAWIHGS
-46 KSNTYRELHT
+46 KSNTYKELRS
-56 RCVKI
+56 RCLNI
-61 ANGLKIKGIKKGDT
+61 ANGLKIKGIRKGDT

-112 NFILKHGKAKIIFV
+112 TFILKHGKAKMIFV
-126 DPEFNTVIAEALND
+126 DPEFNKVITEAIEDLPLN
-140 MPKEKRPL
+140 KRPL
-148 IIKCIDEEFIK
+148 IIKCKDEEFIK
-159 NIPLKNEI
+159 NSPIKNEI

-172 ANIGNKAS
+172 AEIGNTKAT
-180 LLDWPENEW
+180 LEWPKDEW
-189 EACSLNYTSGTTGDP
+189 DACSLNYTSGTTGDP

-217 AMGNQMVWSMGKHPI
+217 AMSNQMVWSMGKHPV

-245 CFPWTITALAGVH
+245 CFPWTITALAGTH
-258 ICLRTVNA
+258 ICLRTISA
-266 KNIYDSITKHN
+266 KNIYESITKHN

-296 NEIKPIKNKVNI
+296 NEIIEIKNKVNI

-321 RIEEKGFE
+321 EIEKKGFE

-336 TEVYGPAVICEWKEE
+336 TEVYGPAVVCEWKEE
-351 WNNLKSG
+351 WNSLKTE
-358 PKSEKK
+358 PKSKKK
-364 ARQGVQYPTLEELSI
+364 ARQGVQYPSLEELSI
-379 RDPETMKAVPRDGK
+379 RDPKTMKPIPKDGK
-393 TLGEVMMRGNMVMK
+393 TIGEVMMRGNMVMK
-407 AYHNN
+407 GYHNN
-412 KKATDEAFFG
+412 KKATNDSFSGA
-422 GWFHT
+422 WFHT

-462 ETLYKNNKV
+462 EALYKNRKV
-471 LLAAVVAKPDSKWG
+471 LVAAVVAKPDKKWG

-490 FIELKKDHQ
+490 FVELKDGEK
-499 ASENEIIDFCKSHLA
+499 ATEKEIIEFCKTHIA
-514 SFKCPKRIVFQV
+514 SFKCPKTIIFQI

-536 KFQLREIAKELK
+536 KFQLREIAKEL